1 MSGDANIATR
11 ENDGKVIVD
20 IETQNV
26 DFRNCETI
34 KSTVAGVVSGGQKDI
49 LLNLSKVSFM
59 DSSGLSVILFCK
71 RTCEEANGTFAVYG
85 LQSYVNNLVNL
96 TNLNKTI
103 DIYGDEAEALS
114 AAASSN

>member
-1 MSGDANIATR
+1 MNTETITATR
-11 ENDGKVIVD
+11 ESNGKAIIDVQ
-20 IETQNV
+20 TQNV

-34 KSTVAGVVSGGQKDI
+34 KSSVANVVSEGKRHI
-49 LLNLSKVSFM
+49 LLNLTQVSFM

-71 RTCEEANGTFAVYG
+71 RTCEEAGGKFGVFG

-103 DIYGDEAEALS
+103 DIFASEAEALG
-114 AAASSN
+114 

>member
-1 MSGDANIATR
+1 MSTDTITATR
-11 ENDGKVIVD
+11 ESNGRAIIDVQ
-20 IETQNV
+20 TQNV

-34 KSTVAGVVSGGQKDI
+34 KSSVAGVVNQGQKHI
-49 LLNLSKVSFM
+49 LLNLSQVNFM

-71 RTCEEANGTFAVYG
+71 RTCEEAGGKFGVFG

-103 DIYGDEAEALS
+103 DIFTSEQEALS
-114 AAASSN
+114 